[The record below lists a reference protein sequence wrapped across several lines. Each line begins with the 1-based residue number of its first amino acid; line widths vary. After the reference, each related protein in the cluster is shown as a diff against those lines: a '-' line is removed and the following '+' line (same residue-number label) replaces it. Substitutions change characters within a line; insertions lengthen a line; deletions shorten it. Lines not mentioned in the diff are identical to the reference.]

1 MNYCFTMNL
10 KTVNSITEIAD
21 LLNILTVKNMII
33 LLKSVIK
40 FRNIESALSQ
50 NMMTANI
57 CSKVTSLCINVLIA
71 ILSTQLDSSS
81 AEFEKNNWKKTH
93 LIYIIKFHKFIIT
106 INNNYLINIYFFILF
121 LFIFI
126 QISQVLQ
133 CSMQEKNTVISSE
146 FWQTVKRYKLNS
158 KLILK
163 KIFNKYYKFISKSH

>member
-81 AEFEKNNWKKTH
+81 AEFEKNN
-93 LIYIIKFHKFIIT
+93 
-106 INNNYLINIYFFILF
+106 
-121 LFIFI
+121 
-126 QISQVLQ
+126 
-133 CSMQEKNTVISSE
+133 
-146 FWQTVKRYKLNS
+146 
-158 KLILK
+158 
-163 KIFNKYYKFISKSH
+163 